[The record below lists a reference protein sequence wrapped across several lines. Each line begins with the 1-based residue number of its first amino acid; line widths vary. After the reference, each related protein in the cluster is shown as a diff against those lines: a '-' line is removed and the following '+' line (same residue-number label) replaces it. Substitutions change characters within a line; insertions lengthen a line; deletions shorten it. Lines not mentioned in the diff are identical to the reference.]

1 VVSLGSTVIIVGL
14 VAYMAVSG
22 KDVMVRHA
30 APGPADRAAAEPGPG
45 VRGRPVQAG
54 RHRRPE

>member
-1 VVSLGSTVIIVGL
+1 
-14 VAYMAVSG
+14 MAVTG
-22 KDVMVRHA
+22 KDVMVRQA
-30 APGPADRAAAEPGPG
+30 APGPADRAAAEPGAD